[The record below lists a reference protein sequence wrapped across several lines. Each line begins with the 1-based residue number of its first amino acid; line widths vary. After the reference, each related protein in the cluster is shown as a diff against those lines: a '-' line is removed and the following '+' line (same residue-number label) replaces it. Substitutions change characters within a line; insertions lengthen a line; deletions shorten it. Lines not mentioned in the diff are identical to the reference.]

1 MEISHKYM
9 FCHIK
14 EKTGASDS
22 EWSDWHW
29 QLANSITDLDRLSEL
44 LGTELSDGIR
54 QKVAERFPLQVTPFY
69 LSLAKTI
76 GGNDPVLM
84 QCLPQE
90 GELMDCHGSADPF
103 HEQDASPVPR
113 LVHRYHDR
121 TLFIASGCCAVHCRH
136 CMRKRVWDEIIP
148 APTDAELAACVAYL
162 DGHPEVREVLISGGD
177 PLTLEDDDVAR
188 VLSAFASV
196 KSIEMLRIGSR
207 TLVALP
213 QRYTDRL
220 CSILGDIGKAI
231 WIAAHFN
238 HPNELSAEAGEAVL
252 RLMAHGVP
260 VVNQTVLL
268 KGINDDADTLAALF
282 TGLLRLRIKPY
293 YLFHGDP
300 VSGTTCFRTGIAKG
314 VELMAELRGRIS
326 GMALPAFAIDL
337 PEGGGK
343 VRLEPDSCL
352 GESPDGNPVYRKHD
366 GSPVEYR

>member
-1 MEISHKYM
+1 MIN
-9 FCHIK
+9 IK
-14 EKTGASDS
+14 LLSGATDS
-22 EWSDWHW
+22 EWSDWRW
-29 QLANSITDLDRLSEL
+29 QLANSVRTMDGLCSLVGRGVLD
-44 LGTELSDGIR
+44 GTCV
-54 QKVAERFPLQVTPFY
+54 KVANRFPLQTTPFY
-69 LSLAKTI
+69 LSLADSTALD
-76 GGNDPVLM
+76 DPVLM
-84 QCLPQE
+84 QCVPQD
-90 GELMDCHGSADPF
+90 GELADCAGSTDPF

-113 LVHRYHDR
+113 LVHRYRDR
-121 TLFIASGCCAVHCRH
+121 ALFMACGCCAVHCRH
-136 CMRKRVWDEIIP
+136 CMRKRVWDEIMP
-148 APTDAELAACVAYL
+148 APTDEELAACAAYL
-162 DGHPEVREVLISGGD
+162 ESHPEVREVLISGGD
-177 PLTLEDDDVAR
+177 PLTLEDDDIERIIA
-188 VLSAFASV
+188 AFAAV

-213 QRYTDRL
+213 QRYTESL
-220 CSILGDIGKAI
+220 CDILGNAGKAV

-238 HPNELSAEAGEAVL
+238 HPQELSPEAGKAVL

-343 VRLEPDSCL
+343 VRLEPDSYV
-352 GESPDGNPVYRKHD
+352 GESQNGKPVYRKHD
-366 GSPVEYR
+366 GSPIEYI

>member
-1 MEISHKYM
+1 MININESI
-9 FCHIK
+9 
-14 EKTGASDS
+14 GAADS

-29 QLANSITDLDRLSEL
+29 QLANSVRDM
-44 LGTELSDGIR
+44 DGLFSFIGKSFCNDMR
-54 QKVAERFPLQVTPFY
+54 CAVAKRFPIQTTPFY
-69 LSLAKTI
+69 LSLANSTALD
-76 GGNDPVLM
+76 DPVLM
-84 QCLPQE
+84 QCVPQG
-90 GELMDCHGSADPF
+90 GELSDCNGAPDPF

-121 TLFIASGCCAVHCRH
+121 ALFLSCGSCAVHCRH
-136 CMRKRVWDEIIP
+136 CMRKRVWDEIMP
-148 APTDAELAACVAYL
+148 APTDGELAECVAYL
-162 DGHPEVREVLISGGD
+162 EGHPEVREVLISGGD
-177 PLTLEDDDVAR
+177 PLTLEDEDIERIIA
-188 VLSAFASV
+188 AFASV
-196 KSIEMLRIGSR
+196 KSVEMLRIGSR

-220 CSILGDIGKAI
+220 CAILGNAGKTV

-238 HPNELSAEAGEAVL
+238 HPQELSREAETAVL

-314 VELMAELRGRIS
+314 VELMSELRGRIS

-343 VRLEPDSCL
+343 VRLEPDSYV
-352 GESPDGNPVYRKHD
+352 GESQNGKPVYRKHD
-366 GSPVEYR
+366 GSHIEYI